1 MPRDERTTPQK
12 EQKAVGAMDASV
24 TPKPLER
31 LMEQFL
37 DGDPRAFDEIFRR
50 VAPRV
55 VGLLRAMSGDSR
67 LAEDLAQTTFL
78 KVHRARESY
87 QRGAPLEPWIF
98 AIARRTFIDHR
109 RRVIR
114 SPVRLSDDGA
124 LPEQLPEPPEGPQ
137 GFERLTDEQAHALR
151 TRLQSLPEA
160 QREALV
166 LLKIQGLSTAE
177 AAAITGSTVGAIK
190 LRAHR
195 AYESLRKAMGLKGGA
210 S

>member
-1 MPRDERTTPQK
+1 MPGDARITEKDQAPVAT
-12 EQKAVGAMDASV
+12 DASV
-24 TPKPLER
+24 APTPLER

-37 DGDPRAFDEIFRR
+37 DGDARAFDEICRR

-55 VGLLRAMSGDSR
+55 VGLLRAMSGDAR

-98 AIARRTFIDHR
+98 AIARRTFIDQR
-109 RRVIR
+109 RRQKR
-114 SPVRLSDDGA
+114 SPVQLSDDGTV
-124 LPEQLPEPPEGPQ
+124 PEQLPEPPEGPQ
-137 GFERLTDEQAHALR
+137 GFERLSDEQAQALR
-151 TRLQSLPEA
+151 ARLQSLPEA

-166 LLKIQGLSTAE
+166 LLKVQGLSTAE
-177 AAAITGSTVGAIK
+177 AAAVTGSTVGAIK

-195 AYESLRKAMGLKGGA
+195 AYESLRKAMGVKGAA